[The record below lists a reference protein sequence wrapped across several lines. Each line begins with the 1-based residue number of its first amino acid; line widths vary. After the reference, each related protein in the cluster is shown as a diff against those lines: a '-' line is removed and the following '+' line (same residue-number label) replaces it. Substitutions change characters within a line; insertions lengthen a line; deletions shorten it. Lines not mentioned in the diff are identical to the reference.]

1 MADSADESFE
11 GFDSEDI
18 REAEKRL
25 ASKMKEIRSTAE
37 RLDQL
42 EQESVD
48 LDVNNNEHEGS
59 SVNDE
64 NDFDFFMNDKES
76 VVEQEKEVDNDWD
89 IPEWFS
95 SDKKR
100 KEC

>member
-1 MADSADESFE
+1 M
-11 GFDSEDI
+11 GINDI
-18 REAEKRL
+18 IGCIYNLQK
-25 ASKMKEIRSTAE
+25 E

-48 LDVNNNEHEGS
+48 RDVNNNEHEGS

-76 VVEQEKEVDNDWD
+76 VEQDKEVDNDWD
-89 IPEWFS
+89 IPEWFLS
-95 SDKKR
+95 NKKGKNVDDKFANS
-100 KEC
+100 EHSMY